1 MKIFRP
7 RRKGFTLIEILV
19 AISIAAFAFVGM
31 ISAVMSYLKIW
42 KSVSGGDANE
52 EFDKDV
58 IIRSFF
64 RDQIAV
70 AMKQNASEAG
80 GKSIGFCNDAGK
92 EGEGVVLEDNFNCL
106 YWKSN
111 EILPFV
117 HFAGDKSTE
126 DTHNKPLEDIQY
138 WIQYENKHNIYDGEK
153 QEGPLFIH
161 YKAKIKGSSNYVTGK
176 KLVTDKCKG
185 INFGYLENE
194 KMVYSAEPRRGGSSV
209 NSFLMPNTVQIL
221 LVDEKGKVKEH
232 TH

>member
-70 AMKQNASEAG
+70 AMKQNASAG
-80 GKSIGFCNDAGK
+80 GKSIGFCDKDGN
-92 EGEGVVLEDNFNCL
+92 LEDGTKLLNDYNCL

-117 HFAGDKSTE
+117 HVKD
-126 DTHNKPLEDIQY
+126 NKPIEYVQY
-138 WIQYENKHNIYDGEK
+138 WMQYENKHNVYDGEK
-153 QEGPLFIH
+153 QEGPLYIH
-161 YKAKIKGSSNYVTGK
+161 YKAKIKKSGDFETGK

-185 INFGYLENE
+185 INFGYLEPDE

-209 NSFLMPNTVQIL
+209 NSFLMPNTIQIL